1 MVNRN
6 KASIHLRFKILS
18 LYILG
23 VNAATTRRYTVE
35 TWTDEL
41 GRGCRQAMYLTLKSN
56 PRASNVFLHIKENT
70 VIKLKFIKKSWHHH
84 RYAFII

>member
-23 VNAATTRRYTVE
+23 VNAATNVILSK
-35 TWTDEL
+35 L
-41 GRGCRQAMYLTLKSN
+41 GLMNFDAVVDRLCKILKSN
-56 PRASNVFLHIKENT
+56 PRESNVFLHIKENII
-70 VIKLKFIKKSWHHH
+70 IKLKFIKK
-84 RYAFII
+84 I

>member
-23 VNAATTRRYTVE
+23 VNAATNVILSK
-35 TWTDEL
+35 L
-41 GRGCRQAMYLTLKSN
+41 GLMNS
-56 PRASNVFLHIKENT
+56 VFNTKIKPQG
-70 VIKLKFIKKSWHHH
+70 V
-84 RYAFII
+84 

>member
-23 VNAATTRRYTVE
+23 VNAVTNVILSK
-35 TWTDEL
+35 L
-41 GRGCRQAMYLTLKSN
+41 GLMNFDAVVDRLC
-56 PRASNVFLHIKENT
+56 I
-70 VIKLKFIKKSWHHH
+70 
-84 RYAFII
+84 